1 MREPGLLAQRLK
13 LVLGPLG
20 WRLLKDTC
28 RHRTTPLAPGP
39 LADPVIFACLH
50 RDILPAMLYCRAA
63 RPYLLISK
71 SPDGEILVR
80 TLGGGGFGFVR
91 GSTGHAGHEGFVG
104 LLRAL
109 RAGHHVGVAVDGP
122 RGPSGR
128 IHDGVLQL
136 ARRAQ
141 VPILP
146 LVARCRRPLILSTW
160 DRTRVPLPFS
170 AFAIHAGEPLRIAPD
185 TDESALEVA
194 RRLLAERLEVPDGNP

>member
-1 MREPGLLAQRLK
+1 MVVQRLK
-13 LVLGPLG
+13 LALGPAG
-20 WRLLKDTC
+20 WRLLAATC
-28 RHRTTPLAPGP
+28 PHQTTPLAPGP
-39 LADPVIFACLH
+39 VAAPVIFACLH

-80 TLGGGGFGFVR
+80 TLARCGFGFVR

-104 LLRAL
+104 LLREL

-128 IHDGVLQL
+128 VHDGVLQL

-141 VPILP
+141 VPIVP
-146 LVARCRRPLILSTW
+146 LVARCRRPLTLSTW
-160 DRTRVPLPFS
+160 DRTVVPLPFT
-170 AFAIHAGEPLRIAPD
+170 AFTVVAKDSVRITAEIDDAG
-185 TDESALEVA
+185 LEAA
-194 RRLLAERLEVPDGNP
+194 RRLLAERLEVAGGRR

>member
-1 MREPGLLAQRLK
+1 MLGQRLK
-13 LVLGPLG
+13 LALGPAG
-20 WRLLKDTC
+20 WRLLATTC
-28 RHRTTPLAPGP
+28 RYETTPLAGGP
-39 LADPVIFACLH
+39 AAAPVIFACLH
-50 RDILPAMLYCRAA
+50 RDILPAMLYCRPA
-63 RPYLLISK
+63 RPCLLISK
-71 SPDGEILVR
+71 SADGEILVR
-80 TLGGGGFGFVR
+80 TLAHDGFEFVR

-104 LLRAL
+104 LLRVL

-146 LVARCRRPLILSTW
+146 LVAHCRRSLVLTTW

-170 AFAIHAGEPLRIAPD
+170 GFAIEAKQPVHIAPD
-185 TDESALEVA
+185 AAVAGLEAA
-194 RRLLAERLEVPDGNP
+194 RQLLGVRLEVDHGDP